1 MLIYKWINSY
11 NNKYLK
17 NKIKN
22 QKEIKQLIEKN
33 NIKNKAL
40 MNLKYILRII
50 LINLYRICYM

>member
-1 MLIYKWINSY
+1 MLIYIWINSY

-22 QKEIKQLIEKN
+22 QKEIKQLIEKK